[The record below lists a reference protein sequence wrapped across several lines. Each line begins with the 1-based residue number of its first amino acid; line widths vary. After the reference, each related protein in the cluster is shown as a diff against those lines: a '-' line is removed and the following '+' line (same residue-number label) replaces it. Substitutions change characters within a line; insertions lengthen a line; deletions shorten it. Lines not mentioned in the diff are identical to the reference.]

1 MIPYTSQSSI
11 VDYCSKVPPLINQDE
26 STYNMCLAN
35 SFTVLRWIVTI
46 NSVLRN
52 KQCNDSAIPFFCS
65 AVYFLCGDDIDDN
78 LAVNLLEKCAEVRDN
93 DCPIEWRGL
102 ENVLDVT
109 IPSCE
114 SYTANSSIIFVK
126 APPLNCPDQF
136 DEFCGSICLPVSEE
150 YSPESQDAAMAS
162 DVVTLTAMIIGLIGG
177 VVTLTACVYNR
188 DKM

>member
-65 AVYFLCGDDIDDN
+65 AMYFLCGDDNDDN
-78 LAVNLLEKCAEVRDN
+78 LVVNLLEKCAEVRDN

-114 SYTANSSIIFVK
+114 SYTANSSITFAK
-126 APPLNCPDQF
+126 APPLTVQTNLMNFVVQYVCQF
-136 DEFCGSICLPVSEE
+136 VRNILQSHKMLPW
-150 YSPESQDAAMAS
+150 PLM
-162 DVVTLTAMIIGLIGG
+162 L
-177 VVTLTACVYNR
+177 
-188 DKM
+188 